1 VRQGDPLSP
10 ILLNIVVDMLAI
22 LISWAKEDE
31 QIQGVVPHLVDDS
44 LLVFQY
50 ADDTI
55 IFMDNDLEGA
65 KTWSSYFVL
74 LNSYE
79 DSGSISIRMNCFV
92 TEQQKLIKM
101 SMHKFLGVMQGRSH
115 LDI

>member
-65 KTWSSYFVL
+65 KNMKLLVL
-74 LNSYE
+74 LNNYE

-92 TEQQKLIKM
+92 TEQRKLIKM

>member
-1 VRQGDPLSP
+1 VRLGDPLSP

-65 KTWSSYFVL
+65 KNMKLLVL
-74 LNSYE
+74 LNNYE

-92 TEQQKLIKM
+92 TEQRKLIKM